1 MVSFAVLIGILVV
14 ITVLFYR
21 VMASFL
27 LPLFMAA
34 LLGVIFQPLQRWALA
49 KCGGQRYVAAGITS
63 ILVLL
68 SVLAPAGLVI
78 TMATLQGIG
87 LAEQVQGTD
96 VQSQLEKLRQQ
107 FDLEIAGE
115 QDLRLME
122 AGLKHWRTQQRTG
135 QPIEIDPDAVGV
147 LLERLSRLEAAMKDQ
162 SNGAHRVET
171 ARLQELLLQL
181 KESKPHTLVQDEA
194 LQAAYAEFRLFK
206 REYLGG
212 SVTAWLKEAANPT
225 DDQLESLLKSTTA
238 TAGSPLLALGGDTL
252 AIVGKLLLGTIIT
265 IAALFFFFAE
275 GATML
280 NAAIRLSPL
289 EERYV
294 RELVEEFER
303 VCRAVVTATLLSA
316 VVQGVLAG
324 IGFYFAG
331 LSSSVALL
339 MLLTMV
345 LAMVPFT
352 GAATVWV
359 PVCIYIFFVQ
369 DRMVAAILLAF
380 YGTFVISFADNL
392 IKPAILHGQSNLH
405 PLLALLSVLGGIQ
418 ALGPIGIIIGP
429 MVVVFLQTL
438 LRILQREL
446 LSIDRTAAVAASSAA
461 SGTPPAATSAAGE
474 PASPTPPLGAGLPTP
489 PSPASS
495 APTPD
500 NGRPPGGADVQKAHE
515 RRGKKR
521 RR

>member
-1 MVSFAVLIGILVV
+1 MSRMVSFAVLIGILVV
-14 ITVLFYR
+14 ITILFYR

-34 LLGVIFQPLQRWALA
+34 LLGVIFQPLQRWTLA

-63 ILVLL
+63 LLVLL
-68 SVLAPAGLVI
+68 SVLAPAALVI

-87 LAEQVQGTD
+87 LAERVQGTD
-96 VQSQLEKLRQQ
+96 VQTQLARFRQQ
-107 FDLEIAGE
+107 FDLEIANE

-122 AGLKHWRTQQRTG
+122 AGLKHWRTQQRSG
-135 QPIEIDPDAVGV
+135 EPIEIEPEAVGV
-147 LLERLSRLEAAMKDQ
+147 LLARLSRLQSAMETPDA
-162 SNGAHRVET
+162 GANRVDT
-171 ARLQELLLQL
+171 TRLRELLVQL

-194 LQAAYAEFRLFK
+194 LQAAYAEFRIFK
-206 REYLGG
+206 RRYLGG
-212 SVTAWLKEAANPT
+212 SVTAWLKEAVNPT
-225 DDQLESLLKSTTA
+225 DEQLDNLLKSTTA

-252 AIVGKLLLGTIIT
+252 AIVGKLLFGMIIT

-280 NAAIRLSPL
+280 NAVIRLSPL
-289 EERYV
+289 EEKYV

-303 VCRAVVTATLLSA
+303 ICRAVVTATLLSA
-316 VVQGVLAG
+316 VVQGILAG

-331 LSSSVALL
+331 LTSSVALL

-359 PVCIYIFFVQ
+359 PVCLYLYFVEG
-369 DRMVAAILLAF
+369 RIWPAALLAV
-380 YGTFVISFADNL
+380 YGTAVISAADNF
-392 IKPAILHGQSNLH
+392 IKPIVLHGQSNLH

-438 LRILQREL
+438 LKILQREL
-446 LSIDRTAAVAASSAA
+446 LSIDRTAAVAASSAS
-461 SGTPPAATSAAGE
+461 SGTAPATASADQ
-474 PASPTPPLGAGLPTP
+474 
-489 PSPASS
+489 S
-495 APTPD
+495 APTPPATGSATPIPD
-500 NGRPPGGADVQKAHE
+500 NGQPPGGANPQKAHE
-515 RRGKKR
+515 NRGKKR